1 MSVKINAENL
11 YYKEL
16 NDLVRKTTD
25 SNVIL
30 ENVIG
35 QRYIGGG
42 TAKGKPVENGALP
55 IVAINTTAGTGSEID
70 PWAVTTNEETNEKIG
85 WGIEDCFAK
94 IVIEDP

>member
-25 SNVIL
+25 NNVIL

-42 TAKGKPVENGALP
+42 TADSQ
-55 IVAINTTAGTGSEID
+55 AG
-70 PWAVTTNEETNEKIG
+70 
-85 WGIEDCFAK
+85 
-94 IVIEDP
+94 